1 MEDILLKSITD
12 AKDQTYALYN
22 LTQEQLSHTLMPV
35 GSYTKDQIRE
45 IAQKIGLNVASKPDS
60 QDICFVPD
68 NDYAGYLEKFAG
80 VEPKE
85 GNFVTKDGTVI
96 GRHKGIIHYTIGQ
109 RKGLGLS
116 MGHPVFVVAIRPETN
131 EVVIGE
137 NEDLF
142 TRRIVVNNFNFMSV
156 DDIDSEVRLVGKI
169 RYSHKG
175 APCVVKKIDNGLVEC
190 MFDEPQRAPTPGQ
203 ALVLYDGDY
212 VFGGGT
218 IL

>member
-1 MEDILLKSITD
+1 
-12 AKDQTYALYN
+12 
-22 LTQEQLSHTLMPV
+22 MPV
-35 GSYTKDQIRE
+35 GEYTKDEIRALAE
-45 IAQKIGLNVASKPDS
+45 EAGLPVAHKPDS
-60 QDICFVPD
+60 QEICFVPD